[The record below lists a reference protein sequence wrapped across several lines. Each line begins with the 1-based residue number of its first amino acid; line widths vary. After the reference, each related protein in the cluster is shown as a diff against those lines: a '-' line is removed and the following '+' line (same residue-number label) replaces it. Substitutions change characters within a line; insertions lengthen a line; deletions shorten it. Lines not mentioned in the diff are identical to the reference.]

1 MNPTPL
7 AAVRPSDPPTRARA
21 SLPLPSADTLLKD
34 SIPVPIQTS
43 ARGRALLRFLA
54 LGASLA
60 LAACGGGQNW
70 QASKAWVTVGGTVA
84 GLTGSLVLANNGAN
98 DSVTLAGDGPF
109 HFPLSIASG
118 KTYAVTITQQPVG
131 ALCVLSN
138 ASGTASADVTSV
150 TVTCHRDVTVGG
162 TVSGLTGTLEI
173 QNNGTNT
180 FATATNGAFTFSR
193 AIRWG
198 STYSVSVLSAPGGQ
212 DCAVLN
218 GAGTANADVTDVTI
232 SCGVFVQRPLPA
244 AYTTG
249 RAINYSAYR
258 AGGPGAGEVPSNAS
272 VDQDL
277 DLLHSAGFTLLRLFG
292 SDPAASVI
300 LSRAALKP
308 YSMQFQ
314 LGIYLQGAS
323 LPTCLD
329 SVNTA
334 QMTTGIAL
342 ARQYPTSIV
351 AVSVGNET
359 SFAHNLPVECLASY
373 IRTVR
378 SQVTQPVTADDDYT
392 FYAGLTAGGEKPDTI
407 LPLIDFASIHMYPFS
422 YFNGNPGAWDWQQ
435 LGVAAGPA
443 RAEAMMNA
451 ALDASKLAYSRV
463 ASYLYVRNGATV
475 TVGATLPI
483 VVGETGWKA
492 VQTNPSSALE
502 TYAANPVNAKMYFDL
517 LYGNAAAS
525 IPAWQGAADGPVAIF
540 YFEGF
545 DEAWKGTDDG
555 WGLWDAARAPRYV
568 LCGTAAG
575 SACTNP
581 LYLGAGYHP

>member
-7 AAVRPSDPPTRARA
+7 AAVRPSEPPPCVRSA
-21 SLPLPSADTLLKD
+21 PPFPPADTSFED
-34 SIPVPIQTS
+34 PIPVPTQTS
-43 ARGRALLRFLA
+43 ARGRALLRSLA
-54 LGASLA
+54 LGACLT

-70 QASKAWVTVGGTVA
+70 QSSKAWVSVGGTVT

-98 DSVTLAGDGPF
+98 DSVTLTGDGPF

-118 KTYAVTITQQPVG
+118 KPYAVTISQQPLG
-131 ALCVLSN
+131 ERCVLEN
-138 ASGTASADVTSV
+138 ASGTASADVTSIA
-150 TVTCHRDVTVGG
+150 VTCHRDVTVGG
-162 TVSGLTGTLEI
+162 TISGLTGTLEI

-180 FATATNGAFTFSR
+180 FATATDGAFTFSR
-193 AIRWG
+193 AIPWG
-198 STYSVSVLSAPGGQ
+198 STYSVSVLSAPSGL

-218 GAGTANADVTDVTI
+218 GAGTASADVTNVTI

-244 AYTTG
+244 AYSTG

-314 LGIYLQGAS
+314 LGIFLQGAA

-329 SVNTA
+329 SVNSA
-334 QMTTGIAL
+334 QMNTAIAL

-373 IRTVR
+373 LRTVR

-443 RAEAMMNA
+443 RAQAMMNA

-463 ASYLYVRNGATV
+463 ASYLYVRNGTTV
-475 TVGATLPI
+475 SVGATLPI

-525 IPAWQGAADGPVAIF
+525 IPAWQGAADGPVTIF

-555 WGLWDAARAPRYV
+555 WGLWDAARNPRYV
-568 LCGTAAG
+568 LCGTPAG
-575 SACTNP
+575 STCTNP
-581 LYLGAGYHP
+581 LYQGAGYHP